1 MTTDRQVPKHVPGS
15 TPHQKAGLPQFNSWI
30 FLLPVLHVKRLGLG
44 WNLGKFGRRLRRDF
58 EESKF
63 AFRSFRDEA
72 SEPKLLRLSIKC
84 TSSSRKGVP
93 NSTPLAQ
100 YAYSYMRK
108 SMWLKLLLCLSPW
121 FEFLVPLPR
130 PLASC
135 EAPGSFSF
143 MWSLVWHS
151 QKAVGLAQPRTSSGP
166 FFWTARRKKDVA
178 QHA

>member
-1 MTTDRQVPKHVPGS
+1 MTTDLQVPKHVPGS
-15 TPHQKAGLPQFNSWI
+15 TPHQKACHPQFNSWI

-44 WNLGKFGRRLRRDF
+44 WNLGKFGRRFRRDF

-72 SEPKLLRLSIKC
+72 SELKLLRLSIKC

-93 NSTPLAQ
+93 NSTPLAK

-108 SMWLKLLLCLSPW
+108 SMWLKYFSVCLHGLNFWCLFQGLLHLAK
-121 FEFLVPLPR
+121 FLAAS
-130 PLASC
+130 ASC
-135 EAPGSFSF
+135 GHWFGTHRKLSG
-143 MWSLVWHS
+143 WRSL
-151 QKAVGLAQPRTSSGP
+151 QPQAAL
-166 FFWTARRKKDVA
+166 FWTARRKKDVA